1 MTLHWLAGYDAT
13 SSTSRS
19 KQRVAVECITMAEEF
34 PIYDVEMAQAIVNG
48 SRVRPGVIYPN
59 MVPDQCN
66 LILGNQLLLKLDQS
80 YPTDINKKYK
90 VRAHTVNAI
99 IEALGNLQPPS
110 VPERQPEFSTALDY
124 FVGYVQLDAWIAN
137 QDRHHANWAAIEEQD
152 GTLRL
157 ASTFDHAAGLA
168 RNLRDEERIDRLQTS
183 FPARSISTFATKSK
197 SACYLL
203 PTDQRTLSTFDCL
216 RKCTSRTRSSRC
228 SENSETMLVVSAL
241 LFRPCQILASGS
253 VQAGDWTSDSL
264 LETGTYDWLARH
276 FGHEVAETIRLQPLA
291 MRFLATVVPKYF
303 SLLNTDEQRIVL
315 SDGGFMT
322 ANERMSFGKNR
333 CHSNAMKIASWI
345 DRGTDRCLEIPE
357 MDFFHPFVEQAMVWR
372 NS

>member
-1 MTLHWLAGYDAT
+1 MIAIRDRRI
-13 SSTSRS
+13 SRF
-19 KQRVAVECITMAEEF
+19 ETE
-34 PIYDVEMAQAIVNG
+34 
-48 SRVRPGVIYPN
+48 
-59 MVPDQCN
+59 
-66 LILGNQLLLKLDQS
+66 
-80 YPTDINKKYK
+80 
-90 VRAHTVNAI
+90 
-99 IEALGNLQPPS
+99 
-110 VPERQPEFSTALDY
+110 STALSEVFELLQAGDKHWDLTVSNL
-124 FVGYVQLDAWIAN
+124 FFQA
-137 QDRHHANWAAIEEQD
+137 R
-152 GTLRL
+152 RL
-157 ASTFDHAAGLA
+157 AA
-168 RNLRDEERIDRLQTS
+168 
-183 FPARSISTFATKSK
+183 
-197 SACYLL
+197 SAV
-203 PTDQRTLSTFDCL
+203 
-216 RKCTSRTRSSRC
+216 

-276 FGHEVAETIRLQPLA
+276 FGQEVAETIRLQPLA
-291 MRFLATVVPKYF
+291 KRFLATVVPKYF
-303 SLLNTDEQRIVL
+303 GLLNIDEQRIVL